1 MRHLRFFLS
10 ITLLFALSGCEKN
23 VTVDIPK
30 ADEQLVV
37 EGYIENGQPALLVL
51 SRTLPFFGSIN
62 VSNVVQNTVQGAR
75 VIVSDGLTID
85 TLQQFP
91 GLGVYYSS
99 LLGETGK
106 TYTLRVE
113 AEGKVL
119 TASTRIPG
127 AVTLDSTWWKVDGER
142 DSLGFVWARMSE
154 PDTLGNCYRWFA
166 QRINRYTF
174 GEDAGRQ
181 KDSIFIAP
189 LGSVFEDKFING
201 RTFDF
206 SFPRGIVTNSEKE
219 DDQNE
224 ERFFFKRGDTVV
236 VKFTAIDRD
245 HFEFWRTAETQ
256 IQNNGNPFGSPAP
269 ITSNISGGLGIWG
282 GYAATFD
289 TVVAQ

>member
-1 MRHLRFFLS
+1 MGKSR
-10 ITLLFALSGCEKN
+10 LLFAFILLTVLSACEKN

-51 SRTLPFFGSIN
+51 SRTLPFFGSVN
-62 VSNVVQNTVQGAR
+62 VNNVVQNTVQGAR
-75 VIVSDGLTID
+75 VIVTDGTTID
-85 TLQQFP
+85 TLRQLP
-91 GLGVYYSS
+91 GIGVYYST
-99 LLGETGK
+99 LLGEVGK
-106 TYTLRVE
+106 TYSLLVE
-113 AEGKVL
+113 AEGKTV
-119 TASTRIPG
+119 TAVTRIPG
-127 AVTLDSTWWKVDGER
+127 QLALDSTWWKVDGER

-166 QRINRYTF
+166 RRINQYTF
-174 GEDAGRQ
+174 GEEIGRT

-206 SFPRGIVTNSEKE
+206 SFPRGSVANSEKE
-219 DDQNE
+219 DDLNE
-224 ERFFFKRGDTVV
+224 ERFFFKRGDTIV
-236 VKFTAIDRD
+236 VKFTTIDRD

-269 ITSNISGGLGIWG
+269 ITSNIRGGLGIWG

-289 TVVAQ
+289 TVIAR